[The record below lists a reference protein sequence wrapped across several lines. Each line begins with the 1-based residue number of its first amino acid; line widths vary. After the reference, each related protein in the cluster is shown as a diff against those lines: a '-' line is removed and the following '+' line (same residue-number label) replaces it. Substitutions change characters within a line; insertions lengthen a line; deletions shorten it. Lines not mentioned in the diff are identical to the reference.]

1 MVKNRWLLGCVLL
14 SLCLLFLY
22 QHSMKLLV
30 LLAVLFIFVILDILV
45 FLLQKKQGDLQVSLK
60 HNLGNTDK
68 MSIGLTY
75 NKLKPFI
82 SSKVVVTL
90 VVRNQWT
97 SEKQEVI
104 LGFYPFIS
112 KSVTLKGQLSSPH
125 KGLLIVEVLRVRQ
138 FDFLSLMSRDVD
150 VKSSEVKQV
159 LLPDVFDISLMKNVG
174 GLALDV
180 SDDIINVKTTD
191 NGEVFD
197 FKEYDMGDSIK
208 QIHWKLSV
216 KENQLIVKELS
227 EVAESMR
234 IVLLESHYVKKRE
247 KAKPRELDAL
257 LSSYASLVSGFL
269 DQYIPVMIAWYS
281 VELEQIK
288 IDTISSQEELYK
300 LYQSIEDISYE
311 HDSSQVLDKITD
323 SLLATEVNELF
334 YLTANKG
341 DVIRPLVYEGKFTPV
356 IVSRRSKSVTDDE
369 VFLSSKNIEKD
380 LMEVVF

>member
-1 MVKNRWLLGCVLL
+1 
-14 SLCLLFLY
+14 
-22 QHSMKLLV
+22 
-30 LLAVLFIFVILDILV
+30 
-45 FLLQKKQGDLQVSLK
+45 
-60 HNLGNTDK
+60 
-68 MSIGLTY
+68 
-75 NKLKPFI
+75 
-82 SSKVVVTL
+82 
-90 VVRNQWT
+90 
-97 SEKQEVI
+97 
-104 LGFYPFIS
+104 
-112 KSVTLKGQLSSPH
+112 
-125 KGLLIVEVLRVRQ
+125 
-138 FDFLSLMSRDVD
+138 
-150 VKSSEVKQV
+150 
-159 LLPDVFDISLMKNVG
+159 
-174 GLALDV
+174 
-180 SDDIINVKTTD
+180 
-191 NGEVFD
+191 
-197 FKEYDMGDSIK
+197 MGDSIK

-247 KAKPRELDAL
+247 KAKTRELDAL

-341 DVIRPLVYEGKFTPV
+341 DVIRSLVYEGKFTSV

-380 LMEVVF
+380 LMEIVF